1 MNMQGTERQRDGA
14 IVIVVIASIFF
25 AISYFSSL
33 FPSQISD
40 IPFGNKSFGPV
51 VVGITGNVGF
61 NGIFYVS
68 EKARI
73 SDLLEVAGIRNP
85 ELFDQRM
92 LSKRLATGKTVVI
105 ESYDS
110 LRIAEMNNANK
121 LALGIPIDINKAAI
135 EDLMLINGIGE
146 KTAWQIIQFREK
158 SGRYHKLED
167 LMKIRGIKEKKFR
180 KLRRY
185 FCTDDML

>member
-33 FPSQISD
+33 FPSQIID

-51 VVGITGNVGF
+51 VVGITGNAGF
-61 NGIFYVS
+61 NGIFYVP
-68 EKARI
+68 EKARVC
-73 SDLLEVAGIRNP
+73 DLLVAAGIRNLEP
-85 ELFDQRM
+85 FDQEM
-92 LSKRLATGKTVVI
+92 LSERLSTGKTVVI
-105 ESYDS
+105 ESYGR
-110 LRIAEMNNANK
+110 LRIAQMNNADK
-121 LALGIPIDINKAAI
+121 LALGIPIDINKATL
-135 EDLMLINGIGE
+135 EDLMLINGVGE

-158 SGRYHKLED
+158 SGRFQRVED
-167 LMKIRGIKEKKFR
+167 LMKIHGIKDKKFQ
-180 KLRRY
+180 KLRSY